1 MTIDLEKERLRESQ
15 DMSSNFWK
23 DCYMEMRLKSPPKP
37 ELGPLEV
44 HNEEEYLSSNVGG
57 NLLSCPI
64 LSWVVLED
72 LAFWKCLYSDVQLYK
87 SDLGWNVSTEKKLG
101 LIQILVFF

>member
-1 MTIDLEKERLRESQ
+1 MMTIDLEKERLRESQ

-44 HNEEEYLSSNVGG
+44 HNEEEYLSSNV
-57 NLLSCPI
+57 
-64 LSWVVLED
+64 
-72 LAFWKCLYSDVQLYK
+72 
-87 SDLGWNVSTEKKLG
+87 
-101 LIQILVFF
+101 

>member
-23 DCYMEMRLKSPPKP
+23 DSYMEMRLKSPPKP

-44 HNEEEYLSSNVGG
+44 HNEEEYLSSNV
-57 NLLSCPI
+57 
-64 LSWVVLED
+64 
-72 LAFWKCLYSDVQLYK
+72 
-87 SDLGWNVSTEKKLG
+87 
-101 LIQILVFF
+101 

>member
-1 MTIDLEKERLRESQ
+1 MMTIDLEKERLRESQ

-72 LAFWKCLYSDVQLYK
+72 LAF
-87 SDLGWNVSTEKKLG
+87 
-101 LIQILVFF
+101 